1 MLPGGC
7 LRDRGKLDEDGPKL
21 NSLFGVPVPISEAVD
36 DGCPKSKVAMSQGTP
51 ILWKK
56 NKLIAYLLVKGIFF
70 FPCYTGFDWLF
81 ICDL

>member
-1 MLPGGC
+1 MSYRFMLLFWKNKTLFVLPGGC

-56 NKLIAYLLVKGIFF
+56 K
-70 FPCYTGFDWLF
+70 
-81 ICDL
+81 

>member
-1 MLPGGC
+1 MKKNYKRAVGFTLLWIKNKNLIVLPGGC

-21 NSLFGVPVPISEAVD
+21 NSLFGVPVPISEAVE

-56 NKLIAYLLVKGIFF
+56 K
-70 FPCYTGFDWLF
+70 
-81 ICDL
+81 

>member
-1 MLPGGC
+1 MKKNDIRAVGFTLLFFLNKTLIVLPGGC

-56 NKLIAYLLVKGIFF
+56 IN
-70 FPCYTGFDWLF
+70 
-81 ICDL
+81 

>member
-21 NSLFGVPVPISEAVD
+21 NSLFGVPVPISEAVE

-56 NKLIAYLLVKGIFF
+56 MN
-70 FPCYTGFDWLF
+70 
-81 ICDL
+81 

>member
-51 ILWKK
+51 ILWK
-56 NKLIAYLLVKGIFF
+56 NQINCIFVSKKQW
-70 FPCYTGFDWLF
+70 GFISMLH
-81 ICDL
+81 

>member
-51 ILWKK
+51 ILWK
-56 NKLIAYLLVKGIFF
+56 NK
-70 FPCYTGFDWLF
+70 
-81 ICDL
+81 